1 MPANLTPEYKQ
12 AVEIFQKSLT
22 PHEKLQALELML
34 ATIPK
39 HKGTEKMQA
48 DIKRKIS
55 KLKDTQLNRKSGG
68 KKESLFVEKQGAAQ
82 IVLAGLPNSGK
93 SSLLS
98 VLTNA
103 LPEIADYPFSTRK
116 PLPGMMNYEG
126 VQIQL
131 VDIPPLD
138 RELTEGWVLGIV
150 RMADLLVLVVDLSQD
165 PLTELEE
172 CRNLLLESRIYPVGR
187 QWQDSGDPRDCFKR
201 TLIVGS
207 KLETPDGSDNY
218 QVFWELYQQE
228 YPIIAV
234 SAAENMH
241 LEEFK
246 RLVFEQLGVIR
257 VFTKLPGKKP
267 DYSQPFILPRDSKV
281 KDMANVI
288 HKEFAQKFKF
298 ARIWGEG
305 KFDGQKVNLDFPLDD
320 KDVVELHL

>member
-1 MPANLTPEYKQ
+1 LPANLTPEYKQ

-55 KLKDTQLNRKSGG
+55 KLKDTQLTRKSGG